1 MAEVSKTPQLERAAA
16 QAAARVAPRGKSVDR
31 RFRILERLTI
41 GLSIAHIT
49 GRGAADGA
57 TRAQM
62 IAQVLASREIDPSGG
77 FVQLPIARL
86 SEAVI
91 VARTMMVEGNL
102 QAMDRWIELMSELDR
117 YHDLALAQAPR
128 RRRRLASPDARAP
141 LDLAESGRRR
151 VRREIFRLANP

>member
-1 MAEVSKTPQLERAAA
+1 
-16 QAAARVAPRGKSVDR
+16 
-31 RFRILERLTI
+31 
-41 GLSIAHIT
+41 
-49 GRGAADGA
+49 
-57 TRAQM
+57 M

-77 FVQLPIARL
+77 FIQLPIARL

-128 RRRRLASPDARAP
+128 RRRRLASPEPRSISPNPAAQ
-141 LDLAESGRRR
+141 S
-151 VRREIFRLANP
+151 RREIFRLATP